1 MALNKQNKPLFKTKL
16 VGRMQQLDQFVRIAE
31 EHNDFETAMKEL
43 NTMMETCTGEQ
54 ADGIP
59 YSRKLIR
66 DLLERLAFLEI

>member
-1 MALNKQNKPLFKTKL
+1 
-16 VGRMQQLDQFVRIAE
+16 VRIAE